1 MTSWRKAILSGPFDR
16 GRLAR
21 SRCDRVVSGEVG
33 RRRFGFRVEKVRV
46 FRGHRE
52 GLVVRVDVVRVVRR
66 S

>member
-1 MTSWRKAILSGPFDR
+1 MTSWRETVLRGPFDR

-21 SRCDRVVSGEVG
+21 SGCDRVVSGEVG
-33 RRRFGFRVEKVRV
+33 RCRFGFRIEEVRV
-46 FRGHRE
+46 FWGHRE